1 MIRPGSKVQTFH
13 PLSGQRFVGFVDL
26 IKDCTPLT
34 GGLPDSEPVLRALV
48 SLLDKKGDCI
58 ATELI
63 SIELLEE
70 ID

>member
-1 MIRPGSKVQTFH
+1 MQTFH

-34 GGLPDSEPVLRALV
+34 GGVADSEPVLRAMVRLI
-48 SLLDKKGDCI
+48 DKDGDCL

-63 SIELLEE
+63 SIELLEL
-70 ID
+70 IN